1 MLLTVKETA
10 EELKVNKNY
19 VYRLIKAGLLKSL
32 KLGSIK
38 IRRVDIENFIKEY
51 EGTDVNGVL
60 ELLEKR
66 EER

>member
-10 EELKVNKNY
+10 EALKVNKNY
-19 VYRLIKAGLLKSL
+19 VYRLINAGLLKSL

-38 IRRVDIENFIKEY
+38 IRKENIEDFLKEY
-51 EGTDVNGVL
+51 EGTNVNGVL

>member
-19 VYRLIKAGLLKSL
+19 VYNLINAGLLKSL

-38 IRRVDIENFIKEY
+38 IRKVDIEDFLKEY
-51 EGTDVNGVL
+51 EGRDVNEVL
-60 ELLEKR
+60 NKR
-66 EER
+66 LKER